1 MSGSLDEL
9 ADKIVRVSD
18 IYAAH
23 YDIDRAGDWPLL
35 KLQEEIGELT
45 QAYLTTTGRT
55 RRPADAAAREQL
67 ALEMADALG
76 MLLIMAKAEGID
88 LDAAMQRKWL
98 HWLDRDSAVLE
109 PGDDGATR
117 QAGKTGKT
125 GEG

>member
-1 MSGSLDEL
+1 MSGPLDAL

-18 IYAAH
+18 IYAEH
-23 YDIDRAGDWPLL
+23 FGIDRSGDWPLL

-55 RRPADAAAREQL
+55 RRPADAAARDQL

-76 MLLIMAKAEGID
+76 MLLIMARAEGID
-88 LDAAMQRKWL
+88 MDQAMQDKWL
-98 HWLDRDSAVLE
+98 HWLDRDSAVME
-109 PGDDGATR
+109 PIETGA
-117 QAGKTGKT
+117 T

>member
-1 MSGSLDEL
+1 VSGSLDAL

-18 IYAAH
+18 IYADH
-23 YDIDRAGDWPLL
+23 FGIDRSGDWPLL

-55 RRPADAAAREQL
+55 RRPVDQAARQQL

-88 LDAAMQRKWL
+88 MDAAVQAKWL
-98 HWLDRDSAVLE
+98 DWLDRDSPVLE
-109 PGDDGATR
+109 PDESGG
-117 QAGKTGKT
+117 G
-125 GEG
+125 

>member
-1 MSGSLDEL
+1 MSGPLDAL
-9 ADKIVRVSD
+9 AAKIVQVSD

-23 YDIDRAGDWPLL
+23 FDIDRAGDWPLL

-55 RRPADAAAREQL
+55 RRPADKAARDQL

-88 LDAAMQRKWL
+88 IDQAMQDKWL
-98 HWLDRDSAVLE
+98 HWLERDSAVLE
-109 PGDDGATR
+109 PMSAP
-117 QAGKTGKT
+117 AT
-125 GEG
+125 GES

>member
-1 MSGSLDEL
+1 MSGPLDQL

-18 IYAAH
+18 IYAEH
-23 YDIDRAGDWPLL
+23 FGIDRSGDWPLL
-35 KLQEEIGELT
+35 KLQEEVGELT

-55 RRPADAAAREQL
+55 RRPADAEAREQL

-88 LDAAMQRKWL
+88 IDQAMQDKWL
-98 HWLDRDSAVLE
+98 HWLDRDSAVME
-109 PGDDGATR
+109 PGDAS
-117 QAGKTGKT
+117 AG

>member
-1 MSGSLDEL
+1 MSGPLDAL

-23 YDIDRAGDWPLL
+23 FDIDRSGDWPLL
-35 KLQEEIGELT
+35 KLQEEVGELT

-55 RRPADAAAREQL
+55 RRPADDAARKQL

-88 LDAAMQRKWL
+88 MDAAMQDKWL
-98 HWLDRDSAVLE
+98 HWLERDSAVME
-109 PGDDGATR
+109 PV
-117 QAGKTGKT
+117 AG
-125 GEG
+125 ESDANP